1 MMLKNTFDFLL
12 SLLMI
17 IIFLP
22 VMLFFLI
29 LIFLQDYSNPIYF
42 GSRIGKNGKKFNC
55 YKMRSMIKNA
65 EKSGVFSTSS
75 ADERITKLGKF
86 LRSTKLDELP
96 QIFNVLMMDMSFV
109 GPRPNVEKDVKLY
122 TEEEMKLLNVKPGIT
137 DLASIVFSDEGNILK
152 NSINP
157 DKDYNELIRPW
168 KSRLGIIYIN
178 EKNFFLDVWI
188 IILTIINFVK
198 RDIALKLIKKKIE
211 KINNVDQNLLK
222 IVLRNTQLF
231 SYSPPGKKK

>member
-178 EKNFFLDVWI
+178 EKNFFFDVWI

>member
-17 IIFLP
+17 IIFSP
-22 VMLFFLI
+22 VMFFFLI
-29 LIFLQDYSNPIYF
+29 LIFMQDYSNPIYF
-42 GSRIGKNGKKFNC
+42 GRRIGKNGKKFNC

-178 EKNFFLDVWI
+178 EKNFFLDIWI
-188 IILTIINFVK
+188 IILTIINFMK